1 MNASLHLVPSG
12 PPVWMR
18 STATSASALRDIVV
32 PNAMKV
38 GVPVSGYL
46 CIF

>member
-18 STATSASALRDIVV
+18 STATSASALQDTVV
-32 PNAMKV
+32 PNATKV

-46 CIF
+46 GIV